1 MQSAASSGHADIRAF
16 SGQFRALLSTR
27 GVDARDNTATTGGG
41 VPIYWLDGAK
51 VADNYADFYD
61 GSWDTRAPRDRNG
74 NTVTTAGR
82 TTLTGSNADGSG
94 EFNLWIGG
102 AGNDN
107 VRIGRLDRGAGNE
120 IHSLEVSHRNNFH
133 AQYALSPVLTVA
145 VPDTALSA
153 LTLNDMISVG
163 ALPLTPAFDA
173 TITAYTADVTTD
185 IASLTLTPGVRNP
198 NAIATVGAT
207 FNGVTT
213 VSPVVVASGIASDAI
228 PLQMGTNIIQ
238 VVVTATADNLT
249 FSTTYT
255 FTVNRRVIEPAGR
268 RLLAGSSGL
277 VPPGLG
283 VGAPFRL
290 LFVGNLARFRSQG
303 QNASL
308 SHYNDLVIAAAA
320 DGHADIRAFSDQ
332 FRALASTATVDARNN
347 TATIESN
354 GDVPIYWLGGDKVAD
369 HYADFYD
376 RSWDSRAARDRLG
389 NTVTVAGLTILTG
402 SNADG
407 VGPPIGRLGDSMG
420 FGNVTTGL
428 RVGRLDQGEGAEI
441 DSGVVTD
448 TGFRPLYS
456 LSPVLTLEA
465 AGPQPPVVW
474 YPIRD
479 QSASVR
485 VPFHYTFPANT
496 FYDINQDVLTYSAT
510 GLPDWLSFDAAAH
523 SVSGTPPPA
532 AFGQPPASI
541 TITAADG
548 DPATADVS
556 DTFTLTVNAGP
567 PAAPANVRALAG
579 DGSITVSWDAVT
591 DTGGY
596 PVQEYQAR
604 ISVPHPTTPN
614 QSSTLLMTSGDPAV
628 TSVTFNNLTN
638 GTAYFNIRVTVL
650 TGPSSSDS
658 RFAVETSLGSSYILT
673 PISAT
678 LDPQAFITTWRTNVN
693 NETITI
699 PTNSD
704 YTYDYTVDWGDGNID
719 SNVTGDIMHSYLTSG
734 LHLVSITG
742 TFPHIYFNVSGD
754 RDKIR
759 SVKRW
764 GPTVW
769 SSMERS
775 FAGCTDLTI
784 EGDAGLPDLSEVTS
798 MRGMLEGT
806 SDFDSSIGHWD
817 VSTVTDMSSLFHYAR
832 SFNADISEWDVS
844 NVTDMSVMFQSTLLF
859 NADISEWD
867 VSAVTDTNAMF
878 NGARAFNADI
888 SGWNVS
894 GVTDMSNMF
903 NGAFAFNSDLSR
915 WDVSAVTNMS
925 DMFNGALVFN
935 QNLGAWDV
943 GTVTTAE
950 NMLVDATLS
959 TANYD
964 ALLRG
969 WSEVT
974 DGEGAL
980 DENVP
985 FHAGNSQFCDSVAKQ
1000 QLTTAPNSWNI
1011 TDDGGFAANCPLL
1024 PGAFVTTWAVAA
1036 GQRLTIPTNSAVG
1049 AYDYAVDWG
1058 DGTASTAQSGDAG
1071 HTYTNAGDYT
1081 VTITGDFPQL
1091 YINGGAAKSVIRR
1104 VQQWGDQKWR
1114 SMENS
1119 FAEVENFVIA
1129 PNAGKPDLSL
1139 GPSLHF
1145 MFRGASTSSPI
1156 GHWDVSM
1163 VTDMSQMFQN
1173 ARRFNEDLSDW
1184 DVSSV
1189 TDFSRMFNG
1198 VPTFDQ
1204 DLGDWDVSSATD
1216 LTDMFHA
1223 VTLSRENYDSLLAGW
1238 SAIDA
1243 DEDDLQP
1250 GRSFSAGNSIY
1261 CNQSAHDVLTNPP
1274 NSWTIADAGAETSGN
1289 CRLRFAAG
1297 VSVAD
1302 QAYTAGAAITLAL
1315 PAATGG
1321 GVPLIYHLAPLPD
1334 GLTLYDTDAAP
1345 DTAAL
1350 LIGVPSAAMPATAV
1364 TYTATDANG
1373 ATATLTFSLAVA
1385 ARPAFAADAIPAS
1398 DPAYTAT
1405 ANSVNTLT
1413 LPAATGGAGILRYRL
1428 TPAASLPAGMAFDP
1442 TMRAIVGTPT
1452 AETTATVLTY
1462 TVTDAN
1468 FVTATLTFSLAVAT
1482 ELTFGVVN
1490 GEPVRA
1496 VIPNQFYSVTQ
1507 NVVLTLPTATGGVA
1521 PLTYTLTRLNGEPV
1535 LAPGLIFFPT
1545 GPIIAGAPDVP
1556 FGNDPGAHLRY
1567 TVTDANGASVMRDF
1581 FMRVIAAPS
1590 FDGVSIPDQFYTAG
1604 VAIPPLT
1611 LPDAASEGTLVYDLQ
1626 PAAANGL
1633 SVDLENRIL
1642 TGTPDT
1648 VTDAVTYTYTAFDD
1662 NNVSATLTFTVTVNP
1677 PLSFD
1682 FGTIAAPEASYDFFI
1697 NHPITPIILPP
1708 TTGTAQLTRTL
1719 MPIPDGLIFDVATR
1733 TLFGTPTMAPAIT
1746 TLTYTVTDS
1755 NPQNSQSVSLT
1766 FSVTVAQ
1773 GGITWSGGFV
1783 ETAANDGSVSGS
1795 LVATLTGDTFDD
1807 PLVENDY
1814 DRLRVPD
1821 GLTFQV
1827 TRTSASVA
1835 TLTLIGKADSHTDAD
1850 DEGRVFIG
1858 WIDAAFTN
1866 LPADNIVNSLFGRG
1880 MVDFNDPG
1888 PPVFTAAITDKTYPP
1903 NVAIT
1908 PLTLPIAT
1916 DGFAPLSYAL
1926 LPAASLPPGLTFDA
1940 ENRSIFGMPTRATT
1954 ATLFYTVTDA
1964 GTPPSTAALA
1974 FSVTVESPGV
1984 PRITGTARPGFTL
1997 SADRSGLADADGLP
2011 TDAAAYA
2018 WQWQQGPA
2026 NGDDSGYTNIPAA
2039 TASTLLLTTAHL
2051 GRRIRLVVSYT
2062 DNGGNPEQA
2071 TSAATAVVSADPPG
2085 LTLTP
2090 ASLDVTEGATATYT
2104 LALATQPGESV
2115 LVAVIDE
2122 NPDVTTS
2129 PAILTF
2135 TPENWNTP
2143 QPITVTARHDADT
2156 VDDTATLTHTAA
2168 AGGYNAVTATLAV
2181 TVHDE
2186 DAALVLTPASL
2197 TLTENTTATYSVALA
2212 ALPAESVTVTVGSD
2226 NPDVTAATTLGA
2238 TPVTLT
2244 FTTENWDTPQPVT
2257 VTAAQDA
2264 DAAPDTASLTHT
2276 ASAAGGNYNGISA
2289 ALSVI
2294 VTETETA
2301 GLVLTPPTP
2310 SVVLDEGAATYTY
2323 TAVLTSPPTTTVTVT
2338 TNSNNPDVTTLPP
2351 VLTFTAAN
2359 WLLEQSVTIA
2369 VAEDADA
2376 APDTATLRHIAAG
2389 GEYAGVTAE
2398 VGVTVTDHDLVGV
2411 TLTPASLVVDEGNI
2425 GDGYSVALD
2434 TQPTAAVT
2442 VTITSDNPEVRP
2454 NPAIVIFTAADW
2466 NPRMVAVIAGE
2477 DADNVHDDATLTH
2490 RVSGGDYDAIT
2501 ETLPVRVTDNEA
2513 APDMLSLG
2521 LHDGINLNLLSPVT
2535 VDGKRYYYL
2544 DQNGDG
2550 VADSGDR
2557 VTHEALDALLNSG
2570 FDTVAGNP
2578 DNHSV
2583 IIGEYVVELISRM
2596 DLQAFRDEGHSAAPA
2611 GWYADTVSSEDNSP
2625 YWLADGLGTNSHD
2638 RFIFRD
2644 INTSLFASDVGRH
2657 WVGFEVRLLTP
2668 TVNVAP
2674 TVGTPIPPQRAV
2686 ALMPFIYTVPVDAFL
2701 DTDPLTYS
2709 VAKVPPADWLIF
2721 NPTTRTFSGIPTA
2734 NNVGDQIDITVTAAD
2749 TGGMVNQQFRI
2760 TVVPAVPEL
2769 EEIPDPPSVNPHT
2782 PTSVQLPEAIGGI
2795 LPYRYTLTTTGLTTT
2810 GQDDTLPPGMEFLDS
2825 TRQFRGAPSQTG
2837 TYEMRYTVT
2846 DSATPTANA
2855 TIRTFTFTVNPAPGV
2870 TLMPDSLT
2878 VTEGIGGTYTAALTT
2893 RPTAT
2898 VTVTIDSDN
2907 ADVTVTPTPLTFT
2920 PDNWAEAQTVAVAA
2934 AQDADDLQDDA
2945 TLTHTFA
2952 GGDYGSVE
2960 AATLLVTVLDKDAA
2974 RLTLTNVTVGEAD
2987 VTVTVTVRVDLAV
3000 PGGFTVDVLTEDK
3013 SGVGIATANQDYTA
3027 ISGQALSFAGTAG
3040 ETQTVTVAIRED
3052 DIAETTETVTLSLRN
3067 LRDTTAA
3074 VDFSATGMVTI
3085 TDNDSAALALLSM
3098 ADVSVSETVGEAIVS
3113 VQLDSPVE
3121 GGFTLVATTTDGSAI
3136 AGLDYS
3142 DISGQV
3148 VTFAGTEDE
3157 IQTVRVP
3164 IIDDDIAE
3172 VDETLML
3179 SLSILPDGDA
3189 MVSPPATATI
3199 TIIDNDLVTISAAT
3213 IDDIVYQVYAA
3224 ITPLTLP
3231 EAVGGFRPLT
3241 YALSGDIPAGLRFDA
3256 GSRILTGTPTTT
3268 TPATLTYR
3276 VTSANGITDQR
3287 SFSLSFTSNPV
3298 PFVTQWVVGANQSIT
3313 IPTTGSGYSYSVAWG
3328 DGAVTTSVTGNA
3340 SHTYAEAGTY
3350 SVVIN
3355 GDFPRMY
3362 FNNGGNRNAI
3372 RAIEQWGSGAWSS
3385 MERAFYGCANLTIA
3399 ATAGNPNLSAVT
3411 SLRQMFHG
3419 ATAMSSPTLS
3429 SWEVGHVTDMH
3440 AMFFSAS
3447 AFNQPLSGWNVSNV
3461 TTMFRMFSDARSFN
3475 RSISSWQVG
3484 NVTNMGFMFSG
3495 ATSYTGYVGGWD
3507 VSKVTTMQ
3515 SMFAGATNYDE
3526 VMLGWPVSKVT
3537 NMQSMFAGATK
3548 FDRNLSAWDVRA
3560 VTTMENMFDGVT
3572 LSTSNYDLLLLGW
3585 GRIGTGQGALRQ
3597 NVNFDAGDSQFC
3609 NLTARQVLTGPTNN
3623 WVITDGGVDPGCE
3636 EPFITTWSVSGDR
3649 EIIITAVDDDS
3660 SLVYNY
3666 FVHWGDDSIDHTQY
3680 TGNASHIY
3688 AAAGTYT
3695 ISIFGE
3701 FPRIRFTKPLGTT
3714 PSGTDKPSLPTITI
3728 ASSPSNPGETPRG
3741 PAWNMRLPT
3750 VATSPLKMGRACRT
3764 SPTCPAWKECFGTPP
3779 T

>member
-1 MQSAASSGHADIRAF
+1 MTQVSLQVGTNAITVTVTSTLDQVTSRNYTLNVNRRDQIPAAPAMQRLPVTSPLVPDGLQDGQIFRLLALNNEANSGTAEPGNIAVYNSRVQSNIAAAQPSVAAFSGEFRALISTPQMDARDNTATNRVTASHVDTRIYWVRGDKIADNTADFYDGNWDSQDARLWSGARATGTDGAPVGVWTGSNADGTGDVLFRAGEESVRSGRNLPGEEISGASNYLASDRLSYYALSPRITVVAPLTGLELSPADSLLFPAFDPSIANYQVTHRSGNAIRVRPSATSGSTIRVNGEPVNSGAFSASVAIGLEDTREVPIVVTSSSGLAVTYTLRVTRQSALNADLANLTISDGTLMPAFDPSAANSAYGVSVANSVTEITITPTPATLVSTIHVSGFGGSTPLPGSVTRVLSVGPNTISITVTSSPGRITGTFNTRIYTLTIIRRDPVPAAPLGQTLRRDSPLVPAGMVVGEQFRLLFLNTGARPGRRALSLYNSLVQSAASSGHADIRAF

-27 GVDARDNTATTGGG
+27 EVDARDNTATTGGG
-41 VPIYWLDGAK
+41 VPIYWLGGAK

-61 GSWDTRAPRDRNG
+61 GSWDTRAPRDHNG
-74 NTVTTAGR
+74 NTVTIGR

-94 EFNLWIGG
+94 EFNLWVGG

-107 VRIGRLDRGAGNE
+107 IRIGRLDRGAGNE
-120 IHSLEVSHRNNFH
+120 IHSLEVADRNTFH

-145 VPDTALSA
+145 IPDTALSA

-198 NAIATVGAT
+198 NATATVGAT

-290 LFVGNLARFRSQG
+290 LFVDNLARFRSQG

-628 TSVTFNNLTN
+628 TSVTFNNLDN
-638 GTAYFNIRVTVL
+638 SGVAYFNISVTVL
-650 TGPSSSDS
+650 TGPSSSDP
-658 RFAVETSLGSSYILT
+658 RFAVETSLGNSYILT

-719 SNVTGDIMHSYLTSG
+719 SNVTGDILHSYRTSG

-1119 FAEVENFVIA
+1119 FAGVENFVIA

-1173 ARRFNEDLSDW
+1173 ASRFNEDLSDW

-1204 DLGDWDVSSATD
+1204 NLGDWDVSSATD

-1238 SAIDA
+1238 GAIDA

-1250 GRSFSAGNSIY
+1250 DRSFSAGNSIY

-1274 NSWTIADAGAETSGN
+1274 NRWTIADAGAETSGN

-1302 QAYTAGAAITLAL
+1302 QTYTVGAAITLAL
-1315 PAATGG
+1315 PTATGG

-1350 LIGVPSAAMPATAV
+1350 LIGAPSAAMPATAV

-1490 GEPVRA
+1490 GQPVQA
-1496 VIPNQFYSVTQ
+1496 NIPNQLYSVTQ

-1521 PLTYTLTRLNGEPV
+1521 PLTYTLTRIGGSPP

-1556 FGNDPGAHLRY
+1556 FGKDPGAHLRY
-1567 TVTDANGASVMRDF
+1567 TVTDANGASVMREF
-1581 FMRVIAAPS
+1581 FMLVIAAPS

-1611 LPDAASEGTLVYDLQ
+1611 LPAAASEGTLVYDLLQ

-1662 NNVSATLTFTVTVNP
+1662 NNVSATLTFTVTVLP
-1677 PLSFD
+1677 APAFD
-1682 FGTIAAPEASYDFFI
+1682 TSTIAAPEASYDFFI

-1708 TTGTAQLTRTL
+1708 ATGVATLTYTL
-1719 MPIPDGLIFDVATR
+1719 TPTPDGLIFNPTTR
-1733 TLFGTPTMAPAIT
+1733 TLSGTPVTRRPDMA
-1746 TLTYTVTDS
+1746 LTYTVTDG
-1755 NPQNSQSVSLT
+1755 NPQTPHSVSLT
-1766 FSVTVAQ
+1766 FLVEVEQ

-1795 LVATLTGDTFDD
+1795 LVATLTGDTFAD
-1807 PLVENDY
+1807 PLVENDF
-1814 DRLRVPD
+1814 DEIRVPS
-1821 GLTFQV
+1821 GLTTQV
-1827 TRTSASVA
+1827 TRTSDNVA
-1835 TLTLIGKADSHTDAD
+1835 TITLIGKADSHTDAN
-1850 DEGRVFIG
+1850 DEGKVFIG
-1858 WIDAAFTN
+1858 WVDAAFTN
-1866 LPADNIVNSLFGRG
+1866 LPAANIVNSLFGRG
-1880 MVDFNDPG
+1880 TVDFNDPG
-1888 PPVFTAAITDKTYPP
+1888 PPVFTAAITDQTYPL
-1903 NVAIT
+1903 NAAIP

-1916 DGFAPLSYAL
+1916 DGFTPLSYAL

-1974 FSVTVESPGV
+1974 FSVTVASPGM
-1984 PRITGTARPGFTL
+1984 PRITGTVRPGFTL

-2018 WQWQQGPA
+2018 WQWQQGTA
-2026 NGDDSGYTNIPAA
+2026 DGADDTYTDLPAA
-2039 TASTLLLTTAHL
+2039 TDSTLLLTAAHL

-2062 DNGGNPEQA
+2062 DNGGNLEEA

-2090 ASLDVTEGATATYT
+2090 ASLAVTEGATATYT

-2143 QPITVTARHDADT
+2143 QPVTVTAHHDADA
-2156 VDDTATLTHTAA
+2156 VNETATLTHTAA
-2168 AGGYNAVTATLAV
+2168 AGGYNAVTSTLAV

-2186 DAALVLTPASL
+2186 DAALVLTPAPL

-2276 ASAAGGNYNGISA
+2276 ASAAGGNYDA
-2289 ALSVI
+2289 VTATLSVI
-2294 VTETETA
+2294 VTDTDTA
-2301 GLVLTPPTP
+2301 GLALTQPTP
-2310 SVVLDEGAATYTY
+2310 AVALDEGAATYTY
-2323 TAVLTSPPTTTVTVT
+2323 MAALTSPPTTTVTVT
-2338 TNSNNPDVTTLPP
+2338 TSSDNPDVTTTPAGPDLHRNRLAHRADGHHRGRGRRGRGAGYRHADAHRRRRRIRRRDRGSGRDHHRPRP
-2351 VLTFTAAN
+2351 RRR
-2359 WLLEQSVTIA
+2359 
-2369 VAEDADA
+2369 DADA
-2376 APDTATLRHIAAG
+2376 GQPGGGRRHRRRRVQYCAR
-2389 GEYAGVTAE
+2389 
-2398 VGVTVTDHDLVGV
+2398 H
-2411 TLTPASLVVDEGNI
+2411 PADRY
-2425 GDGYSVALD
+2425 GDGD
-2434 TQPTAAVT
+2434 
-2442 VTITSDNPEVRP
+2442 
-2454 NPAIVIFTAADW
+2454 
-2466 NPRMVAVIAGE
+2466 
-2477 DADNVHDDATLTH
+2477 HH
-2490 RVSGGDYDAIT
+2490 
-2501 ETLPVRVTDNEA
+2501 
-2513 APDMLSLG
+2513 
-2521 LHDGINLNLLSPVT
+2521 
-2535 VDGKRYYYL
+2535 
-2544 DQNGDG
+2544 
-2550 VADSGDR
+2550 
-2557 VTHEALDALLNSG
+2557 
-2570 FDTVAGNP
+2570 
-2578 DNHSV
+2578 
-2583 IIGEYVVELISRM
+2583 
-2596 DLQAFRDEGHSAAPA
+2596 
-2611 GWYADTVSSEDNSP
+2611 
-2625 YWLADGLGTNSHD
+2625 
-2638 RFIFRD
+2638 
-2644 INTSLFASDVGRH
+2644 
-2657 WVGFEVRLLTP
+2657 
-2668 TVNVAP
+2668 
-2674 TVGTPIPPQRAV
+2674 QR
-2686 ALMPFIYTVPVDAFL
+2686 
-2701 DTDPLTYS
+2701 
-2709 VAKVPPADWLIF
+2709 
-2721 NPTTRTFSGIPTA
+2721 
-2734 NNVGDQIDITVTAAD
+2734 
-2749 TGGMVNQQFRI
+2749 
-2760 TVVPAVPEL
+2760 
-2769 EEIPDPPSVNPHT
+2769 
-2782 PTSVQLPEAIGGI
+2782 
-2795 LPYRYTLTTTGLTTT
+2795 
-2810 GQDDTLPPGMEFLDS
+2810 
-2825 TRQFRGAPSQTG
+2825 
-2837 TYEMRYTVT
+2837 
-2846 DSATPTANA
+2846 
-2855 TIRTFTFTVNPAPGV
+2855 
-2870 TLMPDSLT
+2870 
-2878 VTEGIGGTYTAALTT
+2878 
-2893 RPTAT
+2893 
-2898 VTVTIDSDN
+2898 
-2907 ADVTVTPTPLTFT
+2907 
-2920 PDNWAEAQTVAVAA
+2920 
-2934 AQDADDLQDDA
+2934 
-2945 TLTHTFA
+2945 
-2952 GGDYGSVE
+2952 
-2960 AATLLVTVLDKDAA
+2960 
-2974 RLTLTNVTVGEAD
+2974 
-2987 VTVTVTVRVDLAV
+2987 
-3000 PGGFTVDVLTEDK
+3000 
-3013 SGVGIATANQDYTA
+3013 
-3027 ISGQALSFAGTAG
+3027 
-3040 ETQTVTVAIRED
+3040 
-3052 DIAETTETVTLSLRN
+3052 
-3067 LRDTTAA
+3067 
-3074 VDFSATGMVTI
+3074 
-3085 TDNDSAALALLSM
+3085 
-3098 ADVSVSETVGEAIVS
+3098 
-3113 VQLDSPVE
+3113 
-3121 GGFTLVATTTDGSAI
+3121 
-3136 AGLDYS
+3136 
-3142 DISGQV
+3142 
-3148 VTFAGTEDE
+3148 
-3157 IQTVRVP
+3157 
-3164 IIDDDIAE
+3164 
-3172 VDETLML
+3172 
-3179 SLSILPDGDA
+3179 
-3189 MVSPPATATI
+3189 
-3199 TIIDNDLVTISAAT
+3199 
-3213 IDDIVYQVYAA
+3213 
-3224 ITPLTLP
+3224 
-3231 EAVGGFRPLT
+3231 
-3241 YALSGDIPAGLRFDA
+3241 
-3256 GSRILTGTPTTT
+3256 
-3268 TPATLTYR
+3268 
-3276 VTSANGITDQR
+3276 
-3287 SFSLSFTSNPV
+3287 
-3298 PFVTQWVVGANQSIT
+3298 
-3313 IPTTGSGYSYSVAWG
+3313 
-3328 DGAVTTSVTGNA
+3328 
-3340 SHTYAEAGTY
+3340 
-3350 SVVIN
+3350 
-3355 GDFPRMY
+3355 
-3362 FNNGGNRNAI
+3362 
-3372 RAIEQWGSGAWSS
+3372 
-3385 MERAFYGCANLTIA
+3385 
-3399 ATAGNPNLSAVT
+3399 
-3411 SLRQMFHG
+3411 
-3419 ATAMSSPTLS
+3419 
-3429 SWEVGHVTDMH
+3429 
-3440 AMFFSAS
+3440 
-3447 AFNQPLSGWNVSNV
+3447 
-3461 TTMFRMFSDARSFN
+3461 
-3475 RSISSWQVG
+3475 
-3484 NVTNMGFMFSG
+3484 
-3495 ATSYTGYVGGWD
+3495 
-3507 VSKVTTMQ
+3507 
-3515 SMFAGATNYDE
+3515 
-3526 VMLGWPVSKVT
+3526 
-3537 NMQSMFAGATK
+3537 
-3548 FDRNLSAWDVRA
+3548 
-3560 VTTMENMFDGVT
+3560 
-3572 LSTSNYDLLLLGW
+3572 
-3585 GRIGTGQGALRQ
+3585 
-3597 NVNFDAGDSQFC
+3597 
-3609 NLTARQVLTGPTNN
+3609 
-3623 WVITDGGVDPGCE
+3623 
-3636 EPFITTWSVSGDR
+3636 
-3649 EIIITAVDDDS
+3649 
-3660 SLVYNY
+3660 
-3666 FVHWGDDSIDHTQY
+3666 
-3680 TGNASHIY
+3680 
-3688 AAAGTYT
+3688 
-3695 ISIFGE
+3695 
-3701 FPRIRFTKPLGTT
+3701 
-3714 PSGTDKPSLPTITI
+3714 
-3728 ASSPSNPGETPRG
+3728 
-3741 PAWNMRLPT
+3741 
-3750 VATSPLKMGRACRT
+3750 
-3764 SPTCPAWKECFGTPP
+3764 
-3779 T
+3779 